1 MLQVAST
8 TGASGIWTISE
19 IDFVG
24 RERREATEFG
34 AYNATTNDYSYYYDE
49 YDQQQQLQADP
60 VMSEFNITRG
70 VEIDAD
76 TSDMENGEFTHERN
90 SDLKLFKDVFAM
102 RIDEIDPFRAVKQL
116 TTGYTKW
123 TKRFIGNCRGQQ
135 RNAHQ
140 QRRMDLWNQKLLDH
154 LAAKF

>member
-1 MLQVAST
+1 
-8 TGASGIWTISE
+8 
-19 IDFVG
+19 
-24 RERREATEFG
+24 
-34 AYNATTNDYSYYYDE
+34 
-49 YDQQQQLQADP
+49 
-60 VMSEFNITRG
+60 MSEFNITRG

-90 SDLKLFKDVFAM
+90 SDLKLLKDVFAM

-140 QRRMDLWNQKLLDH
+140 QRRMELWNQKLLDH